1 MSEELRKSCSID
13 GVNTATHR
21 HLLNTVME
29 PLGGSCLHQGY
40 TPLLPGE
47 EAPCKIVAQST
58 TRDL

>member
-29 PLGGSCLHQGY
+29 PLGGFIKVTY

-47 EAPCKIVAQST
+47 EAPCKVVAQST
-58 TRDL
+58 IRDL